1 MSKPYSSR
9 AFNFGVPDEP
19 RGRVGMPLCMQQVFW
34 LIARL
39 LSLPSLSVDNWQLAS
54 DLDTKQT
61 ILQITAA
68 GLCRTL
74 TYFPWLNA
82 GAKVVLFSLFSKF
95 IAMFLDYIFISSQ
108 VPCKLG
114 DHYRRSLGLLWAF
127 CGSYVSNICA
137 SIIML
142 QKSSARKGFC
152 AEDWRI
158 WRVKWYIQH
167 AGSAVFTRLPAWV
180 CFFWKKFSRAE
191 GCAEDFIWDCVSE
204 FIVLWVCF

>member
-1 MSKPYSSR
+1 MLS
-9 AFNFGVPDEP
+9 
-19 RGRVGMPLCMQQVFW
+19 C
-34 LIARL
+34 IATKYAWYFYQAYTRWRTYNHMEN
-39 LSLPSLSVDNWQLAS
+39 SLSCLSPIPRERSTSGSPTSLVGEWGCPYACSRSSDLLLVCLAFPACQLIVDKWQLAS

-127 CGSYVSNICA
+127 CGFSVSNICA

-152 AEDWRI
+152 AED
-158 WRVKWYIQH
+158 
-167 AGSAVFTRLPAWV
+167 L
-180 CFFWKKFSRAE
+180 
-191 GCAEDFIWDCVSE
+191 
-204 FIVLWVCF
+204 